1 MKVKET
7 IYRAGE
13 TALILRQFLGAMRS
27 WDDALADMRSGKTD
41 VCGHVLTPAAK
52 HYDGRA
58 WRPVYALSAIKAFI
72 RNVHASTTLAVAK
85 QGPQGFVVEF
95 DDAINWRHQK
105 ISTTPALAART

>member
-7 IYRAGE
+7 IYPAGE

-41 VCGHVLTPAAK
+41 VCGHVLTPVAK

-85 QGPQGFVVEF
+85 QAPKGFVVEF

-105 ISTTPALAART
+105 IPKAPALVART